1 MSGHGSEAG
10 SPAHGGLWDDG
21 RAATAAQGR
30 GPVID
35 PRELDIAPQLGTES
49 YRIGVIGAGKIV
61 RECHLP
67 AYRSAGWEVVRI
79 ASRTAESAQAA
90 ADEFGIPDA
99 SGDFL
104 DVIEDERVQVVDI
117 SLPSHRHPEVAI
129 AALEAGKHV
138 LLQKPMANTLEEART
153 IVDAADQAGVTLAVN
168 QNGRWDPAIQ
178 ACRALLERGVFGQ
191 LVTASVEM
199 RTRQPW
205 QEYWRD
211 GDNYSRLMLLGMS
224 IHHLDQFRFLFGEP
238 LEITAHLASYPGQP
252 WAGESIALYVLRYEA
267 GLLATGFDDG
277 FPWTRDWS
285 EEYRIEGLEAI
296 ARGRIG
302 WTDQTF
308 STLEFTTRQA
318 PDASIRPAFTRK
330 WFPDAFAATMGE
342 LFLALEEDREPSISG
357 RDNLHTLRL
366 VEAGYRSAAER
377 RTVRLDEISI

>member
-1 MSGHGSEAG
+1 M
-10 SPAHGGLWDDG
+10 
-21 RAATAAQGR
+21 
-30 GPVID
+30 ID
-35 PRELDIAPQLGTES
+35 PRELDIAPRFGSRS

-79 ASRTAESAQAA
+79 ASRTAESAQQA
-90 ADEFGIPDA
+90 ADEFGIPA
-99 SGDFL
+99 SSGHFE
-104 DVIEDERVQVVDI
+104 DVIADDRVEVVDI
-117 SLPSHRHPEVAI
+117 SLPSHRHPDVAI

-138 LLQKPMANTLEEART
+138 LLQKPMANTLQEARA
-153 IVDAADQAGVTLAVN
+153 IVDAADRAGVKLAVN

-178 ACRALLERGVFGQ
+178 ACRALLDRGVFGQ
-191 LVTASVEM
+191 LITASIEM

-205 QEYWRD
+205 QEYWKDRD
-211 GDNYSRLMLLGMS
+211 HYPRLMLLGMS

-238 LEITAHLASYPGQP
+238 LEITAHLATYPGQP
-252 WAGESIALYVLRYEA
+252 WAGESIALYVLRFES

-285 EEYRIEGLEAI
+285 EDYRIEGLEAI

-308 STLEFTTRQA
+308 STLEFTTSEA
-318 PDASIRPAFTRK
+318 PDVWISPAFTRR

-342 LFLALEEDREPSISG
+342 LFMALEEDREPSISG
-357 RDNLHTLRL
+357 GDNLHTLRL
-366 VEAGYRSAAER
+366 IEAGYRSAAER
-377 RTVRLDEISI
+377 RTVRLDEISA